1 MGSAGAVDFTSGVP
15 IAHLPDG
22 GVIQGKVG
30 GDDVVLARQG
40 EEFFAVGALYTRYCG
55 PLAKGL
61 AIGDELRCPL
71 HHACFNLRTGEPL
84 RPPAFDAIPCRRVER
99 IGQSLFAREK
109 LPAQIR
115 KQSVGSR
122 KLPKPPVS
130 VFIIGGGAAGLA
142 AANTLRREGYEGL
155 VTIISADHS
164 PPYDRPNLPKI
175 F

>member
-1 MGSAGAVDFTSGVP
+1 MGSADALDLASGVP
-15 IAHLPDG
+15 IDRLPDG

-30 GDDVVLARQG
+30 GEDVVLARRG
-40 EEFFAVGALYTRYCG
+40 EEFFAVGAFCTHYGG

-61 AIGDELRCPL
+61 VVGAELRCPL
-71 HHACFNLRTGEPL
+71 HHACFSLRTGEPMC
-84 RPPAFDAIPCRRVER
+84 PPAFDAIPCRRVER

-109 LPAQIR
+109 PPAQIR

-142 AANTLRREGYEGL
+142 AADTLRREGNEGL